1 MRALVSLALILALL
15 VTIFAVQNNAVTT
28 IKFLGWSVEG
38 SAALVL
44 MITFALGIIIGALL
58 MTPGSVRNRLKAR
71 ELRRTV
77 AALERDAA
85 STRTSEQS
93 PPQADAERV
102 WGIES
107 QSPGG

>member
-1 MRALVSLALILALL
+1 MRALVALALILALL

-28 IKFLGWSVEG
+28 IKFLSWSVEG

-58 MTPGSVRNRLKAR
+58 MTPGSVRNRLRAR

-85 STRTSEQS
+85 STRTTEQA
-93 PPQADAERV
+93 PLPATPEAPKRAE
-102 WGIES
+102 I
-107 QSPGG
+107 